1 MCVQNAGGFQ
11 LFLPPHLHLPAML
24 SYLSAIGG
32 LCVGLPIVAYA
43 IFRLLLAKGLTRTC
57 TCLRRGAEAPPQTKL
72 SLWGSHKTVV
82 VSGLSFHYVESSG
95 DTSKPLLLLLHGF
108 PESWYS
114 WRWWLVAF
122 AHSHRVVAVDQR
134 GYGESDAPSTSW
146 WGAHHY
152 TVRQLTNDMVGLVG
166 ALGHERASVGAHDW
180 GAVVGWSLAGLLDSQ
195 GRLDKLIIITG
206 PHLGSYF
213 AQAGVAQYLK
223 SLYIAIFNAPWL
235 PEAWLKAGEGTFID
249 YMFLGKG
256 MGVRRRGKPLSLT
269 KEDVEVF
276 KWGVGRPGRL
286 TAALNWYRALARG
299 SPADFEAL
307 APKPGRALKA
317 PCLVLWGVDDGA
329 LGVELIKDTQSYTT
343 RLTTVMIEGCSHW
356 GQQDAVEE
364 VLEASAKFLGVKVDT
379 KALHAKAAGI

>member
-1 MCVQNAGGFQ
+1 
-11 LFLPPHLHLPAML
+11 ML

-32 LCVGLPIVAYA
+32 LVVGLPIVAYA
-43 IFRLLLAKGLTRTC
+43 IFRLLLAKGLAHTC
-57 TCLRRGAEAPPQTKL
+57 TCLRRGGEPPPRTKL
-72 SLWGSHKTVV
+72 PLWGAHKTVV
-82 VSGLSFHYVESSG
+82 VSGLSFHFVQSSG

-122 AHSHRVVAVDQR
+122 SHSHRVVAVDQR

-146 WGAHHY
+146 WGARHY
-152 TVRQLTNDMVGLVG
+152 TVRQLTNDMVGLVE
-166 ALGHERASVGAHDW
+166 ALGHERASVAAHDW

-195 GRLDKLIIITG
+195 GRLDKLIIVNG

-269 KEDVEVF
+269 KDDVEVF

-286 TAALNWYRALARG
+286 SAALNWYRALALG
-299 SPADFEAL
+299 STGDFDAL
-307 APKPGRALKA
+307 APKPGRALQA

-329 LGVELIKDTQSYTT
+329 LGVELIKDTQAYTT

-364 VLEASAKFLGVKVDT
+364 VLEAAAGFLGVKVDI
-379 KALHAKAAGI
+379 KALHAKAAKMGGGGGGGAATG